1 MKKTDTA
8 SVHKKFCLLIDILKA
23 PEKHET
29 MQMIRDALI
38 TQQKFAKLSDPENQ
52 IIGCSLN
59 SFKSAADIVIPGGF
73 SAIDKLRQRVLKKL
87 SSEPPPPPERADTVR
102 SLQEKNKRHQENI
115 KHLEE
120 HILRLSY
127 VHRKVMQMYERVAY
141 LPPELIKPVYLK
153 DRGEIYTLISTLDLT
168 EFWSSACAE
177 PQ

>member
-1 MKKTDTA
+1 MKKKDTA

-29 MQMIRDALI
+29 TQMLRDALI

-73 SAIDKLRQRVLKKL
+73 SAIDKLRQQVLKKL
-87 SSEPPPPPERADTVR
+87 NSAPPPPERADTVR
-102 SLQEKNKRHQENI
+102 SLQEKNKRLQGNI
-115 KHLEE
+115 KNLEE

-127 VHRKVMQMYERVAY
+127 VHRKVMHMYERIAY

-168 EFWSSACAE
+168 EFWSSACTE